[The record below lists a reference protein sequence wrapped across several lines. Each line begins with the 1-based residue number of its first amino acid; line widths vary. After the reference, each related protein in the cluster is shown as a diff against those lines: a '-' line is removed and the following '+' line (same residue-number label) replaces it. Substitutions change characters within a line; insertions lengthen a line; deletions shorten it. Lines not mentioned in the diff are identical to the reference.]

1 MKIKRSELE
10 TMITECIEKSLL
22 KEYEEGQEE
31 TMSNSLTEEIS
42 FILSKLN
49 GLIQNKYIVFTSPQ
63 PSSTEKAI
71 KDRVLKAM
79 ELLENAKMLSYNI

>member
-10 TMITECIEKSLL
+10 TMITECIEKSLVN
-22 KEYEEGQEE
+22 ENDSEE
-31 TMSNSLTEEIS
+31 TMSNSLTEDIS

-49 GLIQNKYIVFTSPQ
+49 GLIEKGYIVFTSPH

-79 ELLENAKMLSYNI
+79 ELLENAKILSYNF